1 MTDVDLGWFVVSLNV
16 ADIERS
22 LAFYQALGF
31 QIANGSVESRV
42 VTITKGNCRLALY
55 QGFLDP
61 PVTQLIFW
69 QGDVDAITKE
79 LTSKGLHFE
88 PSKAKGNGKGAML
101 MDPDG
106 HPLYFVNLPGKTE
119 EFVSRRA
126 KDHPSTS

>member
-1 MTDVDLGWFVVSLNV
+1 MADVNFGWFVVSLNV
-16 ADIERS
+16 ADIKRS
-22 LAFYQALGF
+22 VAFYQTLGF
-31 QIANGSVESRV
+31 QIADGSVESRV

-69 QGDVDAITKE
+69 QGDVDAITSE

-88 PSKAKGNGKGAML
+88 PSKAKGPGKGAML

-119 EFVSRRA
+119 EYGSGRNRA
-126 KDHPSTS
+126 K

>member
-1 MTDVDLGWFVVSLNV
+1 MTDVNLGSFVVSLNV
-16 ADIERS
+16 ADIKRS
-22 LAFYQALGF
+22 VEFYQSLGF

-69 QGDVDAITKE
+69 QGDVDAITSE
-79 LTSKGLHFE
+79 LTSKGLRFE
-88 PSKAKGNGKGAML
+88 PRKAKGPGKGAML

-106 HPLYFVNLPGKTE
+106 HPLYFVNLPGNT
-119 EFVSRRA
+119 
-126 KDHPSTS
+126 DD

>member
-16 ADIERS
+16 ADIKRS

-55 QGFLDP
+55 EGFLDP

-69 QGDVDAITKE
+69 QGDVDAITSE

-88 PSKAKGNGKGAML
+88 PSKAKSPGKGAML

-119 EFVSRRA
+119 EFVSSRA
-126 KDHPSTS
+126 KA